1 MSMMDRRRFLV
12 RSGVTGL
19 TLATLRHASAQSPGL
34 LPIKIGVSTSSEFVV
49 IYYGV
54 ESGIFAKHGLDCK
67 PVSYASG
74 VEMVT
79 GLIAGAQEV
88 NTMGSLPFLSG
99 LTRGFPIML
108 IGHLH
113 GDPVSSAYAPN
124 QSIVAG
130 PKLKAKQGDFQS
142 LVGKTVGLPRGASAE
157 GYLRGIMR
165 QNKIADD
172 QYKLVNL
179 TPPNM
184 IASLRG
190 GDVDA
195 IAVWE
200 PWAEGCVRG
209 VEGSAR
215 IALGGCDSCYDPGTI
230 LTTKAVIADKAEELR
245 RAMVAIAECQQ
256 WVRANKTGA
265 AVDVAMRWIPG
276 LTPDAWRAG
285 IPIVNYDQRISKRT
299 LENYVGKT
307 VPDLKSMGVIRSEP
321 DVKAA
326 IDPQFTEHAQQKAP
340 QFFSDLPAIP
350 ADLKV

>member
-1 MSMMDRRRFLV
+1 MIARRQLLTGSATAGLALALGGKV
-12 RSGVTGL
+12 R
-19 TLATLRHASAQSPGL
+19 AQTTN
-34 LPIKIGVSTSSEFVV
+34 LPIRIGVSTSSEFVV

-54 ESGIFAKHGLDCK
+54 EAGIFAKHGLDAK
-67 PVSYASG
+67 PISYPSG

-79 GLIAGAQEV
+79 GLIAGAQEI

-99 LTRGFPIML
+99 VARGFPLML

-113 GDPVSSAYAPN
+113 GDPVANSYAPN

-130 PKLKAKQGDFQS
+130 PKLKAKQGDLQS

-165 QNKIADD
+165 QAKVEDD
-172 QYKLVNL
+172 KYKLVQL
-179 TPPNM
+179 APPNM

-209 VEGSAR
+209 VEGATRLS
-215 IALGGCDSCYDPGTI
+215 LGGCDSCYDPGTI
-230 LTTKAVIADKAEELR
+230 LTTRAVIAGKAEELR
-245 RAMVAIAECQQ
+245 RALVAIAECQQ
-256 WVRANKTGA
+256 WVRANKKGA

-276 LTPDAWRAG
+276 LTPDDWRAG
-285 IPIVNYDQRISKRT
+285 ISIVNYDQRISKRT
-299 LENYVGKT
+299 QQNYLDKT
-307 VPDLKSMGVIRSEP
+307 VPDLKSMGVLRGEA
-321 DVKAA
+321 DVKGA
-326 IDPQFTEHAQQKAP
+326 IDPQFTNFAQKTAP
-340 QFFSDLPAIP
+340 QFFADLPAIP
-350 ADLKV
+350 DDLKV

>member
-1 MSMMDRRRFLV
+1 MVNRRYLLGSAV
-12 RSGVTGL
+12 AGSAMAATGWSA
-19 TLATLRHASAQSPGL
+19 LAQNAN
-34 LPIKIGVSTSSEFVV
+34 LPMRVGVSTSSEFVV

-54 ESGIFAKHGLDCK
+54 ESGVFAKHGLDVK
-67 PVSYASG
+67 PISYASG

-124 QSIVAG
+124 QAIVAG
-130 PKLKAKQGDFQS
+130 PKLKAKSADFSS
-142 LVGKTVGLPRGASAE
+142 LIGKTIGLPRGASAE

-165 QNKIADD
+165 QNNIADD
-172 QYKLVNL
+172 KYKLVNL
-179 TPPNM
+179 APPNM

-190 GDVDA
+190 GEVDA

-200 PWAEGCVRG
+200 PWAEGASKA
-209 VEGSAR
+209 VEGATRLS
-215 IALGGCDSCYDPGTI
+215 IGGCNTCYDPGTV
-230 LTTKAVIADKAEELR
+230 LTTKAVIASKAEELR
-245 RAMVAIAECQQ
+245 RFMLAMAECQQ

-276 LTPDAWRAG
+276 LNADAWRVG

-299 LENYVGKT
+299 LENYLSKT
-307 VPDLKSMGVIRSEP
+307 IPDLKSMGVIRSDPSIAE
-321 DVKAA
+321 A
-326 IDPQFTEHAQQKAP
+326 IDPQFTNFAQTKGP

-350 ADLKV
+350 ANLKV